1 MLARL
6 RDWYGAGP
14 LHLLALLASFALAG
28 YAAVQLVPD
37 EPRKVLVWFLA
48 AVVGHDLVLFPLY
61 ALADRS
67 LVDVVHHRPP
77 VPEPRRL
84 ALNHIRFP
92 VLLSGLL
99 LLVWA
104 PLILGLTD
112 GYEAATGMTTDV
124 YMGRWLAVS
133 AALFLASAVVYA
145 VRLRRSGRPAPG

>member
-28 YAAVQLVPD
+28 FAAAQLVPD
-37 EPRKVLVWFLA
+37 EPRKVLLWFVA
-48 AVVGHDLVLFPLY
+48 AVIGHDLVLFPLY

-67 LVDVVHHRPP
+67 LTDVLRHRRPDS
-77 VPEPRRL
+77 EPARL
-84 ALNHIRFP
+84 AVNHVRFP
-92 VLLSGLL
+92 VLMSGLL

-104 PLILGLTD
+104 PLVLGLTD

-124 YMGRWLAVS
+124 YLGRWLAIT
-133 AALFLASAVVYA
+133 AALFLFSAVAYA
-145 VRLRRSGRPAPG
+145 VRLRRVQE

>member
-1 MLARL
+1 MLRRL
-6 RDWYGAGP
+6 RQWYGAGP

-37 EPRKVLVWFLA
+37 EPRKVLVWFVA
-48 AVVGHDLVLFPLY
+48 AVVLHDLVLFPLY

-67 LVDVVHHRPP
+67 LVDVVRHRGP
-77 VPEPRRL
+77 VSEPRRL
-84 ALNHIRFP
+84 ALNHVRFP

-124 YMGRWLAVS
+124 YMGRWLAVT

-145 VRLRRSGRPAPG
+145 LRLRRHRAA